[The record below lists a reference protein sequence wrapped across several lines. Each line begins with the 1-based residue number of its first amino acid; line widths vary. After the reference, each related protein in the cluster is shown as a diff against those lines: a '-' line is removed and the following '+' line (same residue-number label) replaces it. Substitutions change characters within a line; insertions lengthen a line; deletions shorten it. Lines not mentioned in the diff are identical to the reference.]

1 MRKTRITLRKH
12 VRKRLKQRY
21 NLNLNSA
28 QLTDL
33 EKQIGHGSV
42 FVELSSLR
50 ESLHIVKVGD
60 IEIPVVYD
68 KKRKT
73 LVTALPQ
80 SSLRTWKRIRRER
93 QEANSESD

>member
-1 MRKTRITLRKH
+1 MPKTKITLRKH
-12 VRKRLKQRY
+12 VKKRLKQRY
-21 NLNLNSA
+21 NLDLNRAQFSA
-28 QLTDL
+28 L

-42 FVELSSLR
+42 FIALSSLR

-68 KKRKT
+68 KQRHT

-80 SSLRTWKRIRRER
+80 SSLRIWNRIKKER
-93 QEANSESD
+93 LEATDAK